1 MRPYMEKNTPSNS
14 SGQGILYYICAILM
28 EEGIDTLHRSNKMKK
43 HYSIILS
50 IIILAAALTS
60 CAADNN
66 NSQNDPSPK
75 NQGTDP
81 HTVMPFKSNSEYIRA
96 LEDKKRD
103 AWQKPKAVIEALKLK
118 RNENVADI
126 GAGSGYFSFRIAK
139 AVPGGEVYAIDIN
152 PDMLAYI
159 RNKAKKERVANITTM
174 RSSTSD
180 PNIPRNVS
188 MVFMCDVLHMVS
200 DRTSDRASW
209 LDKLGDE
216 VRRGT
221 KLVIIDYKMGKLP
234 VGPPERIKIPADK
247 IISMA
252 ENAGFKLLRK
262 DAGMLPYQIYFL
274 FEKS

>member
-1 MRPYMEKNTPSNS
+1 MEKESFSPDISIIFGNN
-14 SGQGILYYICAILM
+14 GWGGY
-28 EEGIDTLHRSNKMKK
+28 DTLHRSNEMKK
-43 HYSIILS
+43 CHLITASILIL
-50 IIILAAALTS
+50 IAAFAS
-60 CAADNN
+60 CTADNN
-66 NSQNDPSPK
+66 A
-75 NQGTDP
+75 QGDRPLKKQGSDP
-81 HTVMPFKSNSEYIRA
+81 HFMPFKSTSEYIRV

-103 AWQKPKAVIEALKLK
+103 AWQKPEAVIEALKLK
-118 RNENVADI
+118 RNEKVADI

-139 AVPGGEVYAIDIN
+139 AVPGGKVYAIDIN

-159 RNKAKKERVANITTM
+159 RNKAKKERVANITTI

-180 PNIPRNVS
+180 PEIPRNVS

-216 VRRGT
+216 VKRGT

-234 VGPPERIKIPADK
+234 VGPPERIKISADK